1 MNGLLALSRGIDA
14 VNEKVG
20 RIADWCVL
28 LACLISA
35 GNAVFR
41 YLFSLSSNS
50 LLEIQWYL
58 FGVTVL
64 LGASYTLKMNEHVR
78 VDLVYGSLSDRGRL
92 WIDTLGLIIFLLP
105 TTIFLTYLSWPFFL
119 ISYRQHEWSQNA
131 GGLLV
136 WPIKFVLPLGFFL
149 LTVQGISE
157 LIKRL
162 AALTGAIAIDTKY
175 EKPLQ

>member
-35 GNAVFR
+35 GNACFR

-92 WIDTLGLIIFLLP
+92 WVDTLGIIIFLLP

-149 LTVQGISE
+149 LTVQGFSE
-157 LIKRL
+157 LIKRI
-162 AALTGAIAIDTKY
+162 AALSGALAIDTKY